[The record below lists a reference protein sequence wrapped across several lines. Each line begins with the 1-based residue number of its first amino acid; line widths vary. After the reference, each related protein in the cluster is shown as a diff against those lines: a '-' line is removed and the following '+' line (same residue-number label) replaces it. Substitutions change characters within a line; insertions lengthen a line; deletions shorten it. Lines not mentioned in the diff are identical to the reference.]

1 MDKEYNP
8 FTDCNVVAT
17 DQGWSVASKFWSFE
31 TKTKTAA
38 IRAVE
43 VIQAAYRNGMQDNQ
57 KSIKQVLG
65 IYDGFD

>member
-17 DQGWSVASKFWSFE
+17 DQGWSVASMYWTIPAQNE
-31 TKTKTAA
+31 GVANRIA
-38 IRAVE
+38 E
-43 VIQAAYRNGMQDNQ
+43 LIQHAYKAGREDNQ

-65 IYDGFD
+65 INDELY